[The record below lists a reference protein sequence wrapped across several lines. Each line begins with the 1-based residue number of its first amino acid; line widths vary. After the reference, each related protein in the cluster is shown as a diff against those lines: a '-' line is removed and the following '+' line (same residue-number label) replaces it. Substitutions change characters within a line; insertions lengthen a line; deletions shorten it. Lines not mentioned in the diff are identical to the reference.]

1 MAEDWNALPAW
12 GWLFHVISPIYFGV
26 ISGPYWNNWVTLGPL
41 HKCLKF
47 IWVVV
52 SNIWIMF
59 TPLWKR
65 WTQFEEHIF
74 QMAWNHQQ
82 VHGFRGDISPH
93 MKPISLNGHSGG
105 GRENVTPFTP
115 PMFNIAPEKWWF
127 EDYFPFG
134 ARLIFRGE
142 LLNFEG
148 DFTMGKTLW
157 SEVTYWNLNDHGQ
170 STGAPMVQVPPWQ
183 IKP

>member
-1 MAEDWNALPAW
+1 MWPKIKMALPAW
-12 GWLFHVISPIYFGV
+12 GWLFHVISPLYIGV

-59 TPLWKR
+59 TPIWGR

-74 QMAWNHQQ
+74 SD
-82 VHGFRGDISPH
+82 GLKPPTSPRFSGWYFTPYET
-93 MKPISLNGHSGG
+93 PISLNGIFRPGAVNKMSLHW
-105 GRENVTPFTP
+105 FTP
-115 PMFNIAPEKWWF
+115 QCLTCSPPEKWWF

-134 ARLIFRGE
+134 MAEF
-142 LLNFEG
+142 
-148 DFTMGKTLW
+148 
-157 SEVTYWNLNDHGQ
+157 S
-170 STGAPMVQVPPWQ
+170 GANC
-183 IKP
+183 